1 MSEGAG
7 NAVVFFKIAYPA
19 LDYVETHFAFLWK
32 KLCIASLGKL
42 CIASLGKL
50 CIALLGEWASFLV
63 CHLVVV
69 MGCALLYGC
78 ASGHK
83 SISGIVFEELHLIRV
98 LPAMIGVE
106 EKMILLLSASV

>member
-42 CIASLGKL
+42 CIA
-50 CIALLGEWASFLV
+50 LLGEWASFLV
-63 CHLVVV
+63 CHLVVI
-69 MGCALLYGC
+69 MGCALVYGC

-106 EKMILLLSASV
+106 ERMILLLSASV

>member
-1 MSEGAG
+1 
-7 NAVVFFKIAYPA
+7 
-19 LDYVETHFAFLWK
+19 
-32 KLCIASLGKL
+32 
-42 CIASLGKL
+42 
-50 CIALLGEWASFLV
+50 
-63 CHLVVV
+63 

>member
-1 MSEGAG
+1 VSEGAG

-42 CIASLGKL
+42 CIA
-50 CIALLGEWASFLV
+50 LLGEWASFLV
-63 CHLVVV
+63 CHLVVI

>member
-1 MSEGAG
+1 VSEGAG

-19 LDYVETHFAFLWK
+19 LDYVETHFTFLWK

-42 CIASLGKL
+42 CIAR
-50 CIALLGEWASFLV
+50 LGEWASFLV
-63 CHLVVV
+63 CHLVVI
-69 MGCALLYGC
+69 MGCALVYGC

-106 EKMILLLSASV
+106 ERMILLLSASV